1 MILTTTFYYAVTL
14 SYFIKDIRFFV
25 TEICKSISQTNPK
38 FMWSFFKKK
47 KLPYILRKGPFL
59 NLPRTQSTYYSTNA
73 VHIRGSLVWNN
84 LPTKVK
90 SINSVFNF
98 KPKIKNLR
106 NIYCGCLIR
115 RQISF
120 TTVFSSLMC
129 NSIYFFDG
137 IY

>member
-25 TEICKSISQTNPK
+25 TEICKSIPQTNPK

-47 KLPYILRKGPFL
+47 KLPYILRKGPIL

-90 SINSVFNF
+90 PLIPFSIL
-98 KPKIKNLR
+98 KLKLKI
-106 NIYCGCLIR
+106 
-115 RQISF
+115 
-120 TTVFSSLMC
+120 
-129 NSIYFFDG
+129 
-137 IY
+137 

>member
-38 FMWSFFKKK
+38 FMWSFFKQK
-47 KLPYILRKGPFL
+47 KLPYILRKGPIL
-59 NLPRTQSTYYSTNA
+59 NLPRTQSTYCSTNA
-73 VHIRGSLVWNN
+73 VHIRGSLLWSN
-84 LPTKVK
+84 LPAKVK

-98 KPKIKNLR
+98 KIKIKNLV
-106 NIYCGCLIR
+106 NIYCECLIR

-120 TTVFSSLMC
+120 TTVFSLL
-129 NSIYFFDG
+129 IV
-137 IY
+137 